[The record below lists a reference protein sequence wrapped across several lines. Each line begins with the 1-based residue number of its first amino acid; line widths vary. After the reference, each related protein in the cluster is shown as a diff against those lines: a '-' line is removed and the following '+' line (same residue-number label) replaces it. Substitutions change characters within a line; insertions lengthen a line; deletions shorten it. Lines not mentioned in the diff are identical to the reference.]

1 VAGRRSPGPGGRDRA
16 WSIGADGH
24 ELVGWVRTTV
34 LPDQVVGD
42 DIGVGVVAA
51 LAGFTVN
58 SDRRF
63 MEHLEPVA
71 PSLPHLLLGRSAVP
85 IGPPGSP
92 GFHPDQAAS
101 SAAITSSEVPVKIG
115 GHSR

>member
-1 VAGRRSPGPGGRDRA
+1 
-16 WSIGADGH
+16 
-24 ELVGWVRTTV
+24 
-34 LPDQVVGD
+34 
-42 DIGVGVVAA
+42 
-51 LAGFTVN
+51 
-58 SDRRF
+58 